1 MSNDTIRHVV
11 GYARVSTRDQD
22 LSSQVERIQRYIS
35 DYGLIPAIEGAIFQE
50 KLSGISNQRP
60 ERTKIMKLAEQGK
73 IDLVICTKLDRWGRS
88 LKDLIET
95 MNFLESK
102 KVNMVFLDQ
111 NIDLSSPM
119 GKMLFQILG
128 AVAEFER
135 NLIVERT
142 QEGRVRAMLH
152 GTRSGKPMHGPLKDL
167 PEKTIIQRYK
177 NGESIKSLASEYR
190 VSPNTIRKTYSEKRC
205 CQDVESLNSTSR
217 NNGEKTII
225 QLDVKL
231 DDIDRNI
238 LDILKKHTLPMKAIQ
253 IQAVLN
259 YMGYDVSYGILSK
272 KLSNLTILS
281 LVSRGKG
288 SRVYRYGC
296 HLSLQS

>member
-11 GYARVSTRDQD
+11 GYAGVSTRDQD

-35 DYGLIPAIEGAIFQE
+35 DYGLIPTVEGAIFQE

-60 ERTKIMKLAEQGK
+60 ERTKILKLAEQGK

-88 LKDLIET
+88 LKDLMET
-95 MNFLESK
+95 MNFLESHHAS
-102 KVNMVFLDQ
+102 MVFLDQ

-135 NLIVERT
+135 NLIVEHT
-142 QEGRVRAMLH
+142 QEGRMRAMLH

-167 PEKTIIQRYK
+167 PEKTIIQRYR

-190 VSPNTIRKTYSEKRC
+190 VSPNTIKKR
-205 CQDVESLNSTSR
+205 LILR
-217 NNGEKTII
+217 NVAVRTW
-225 QLDVKL
+225 
-231 DDIDRNI
+231 
-238 LDILKKHTLPMKAIQ
+238 KA
-253 IQAVLN
+253 
-259 YMGYDVSYGILSK
+259 
-272 KLSNLTILS
+272 
-281 LVSRGKG
+281 
-288 SRVYRYGC
+288 
-296 HLSLQS
+296 

>member
-50 KLSGISNQRP
+50 KISGISNQRP

-73 IDLVICTKLDRWGRS
+73 IDLAICTKLDRWGRS
-88 LKDLIET
+88 LKDLMET
-95 MNFLESK
+95 MNFLESPHAS
-102 KVNMVFLDQ
+102 MVFLDQ

-167 PEKTIIQRYK
+167 PEKTIVQRYR

-190 VSPNTIRKTYSEKRC
+190 VSPNTIKKR
-205 CQDVESLNSTSR
+205 LILR
-217 NNGEKTII
+217 NVAVRTW
-225 QLDVKL
+225 
-231 DDIDRNI
+231 
-238 LDILKKHTLPMKAIQ
+238 KA
-253 IQAVLN
+253 
-259 YMGYDVSYGILSK
+259 
-272 KLSNLTILS
+272 
-281 LVSRGKG
+281 
-288 SRVYRYGC
+288 
-296 HLSLQS
+296 

>member
-50 KLSGISNQRP
+50 KISGISNQRP

-95 MNFLESK
+95 MNFLESHHAS
-102 KVNMVFLDQ
+102 MVFLDQ

-152 GTRSGKPMHGPLKDL
+152 GTRSGKPMHGPLKDI
-167 PEKTIIQRYK
+167 PEKTIIQRYR
-177 NGESIKSLASEYR
+177 NGESIKSLASEYK
-190 VSPNTIRKTYSEKRC
+190 VSPNTIKKR
-205 CQDVESLNSTSR
+205 LILR
-217 NNGEKTII
+217 NVAVRTW
-225 QLDVKL
+225 
-231 DDIDRNI
+231 
-238 LDILKKHTLPMKAIQ
+238 KA
-253 IQAVLN
+253 
-259 YMGYDVSYGILSK
+259 
-272 KLSNLTILS
+272 
-281 LVSRGKG
+281 
-288 SRVYRYGC
+288 
-296 HLSLQS
+296 

>member
-22 LSSQVERIQRYIS
+22 LSPQVERIQRYIS

-50 KLSGISNQRP
+50 KISGISNQRP

-88 LKDLIET
+88 LKDLMET
-95 MNFLESK
+95 MNFLESHHAS
-102 KVNMVFLDQ
+102 MVFLDQ

-128 AVAEFER
+128 SVAEFER
-135 NLIVERT
+135 NLIAERT
-142 QEGRVRAMLH
+142 QEGRMRAMLH

-167 PEKTIIQRYK
+167 PEKTIIQRYR

-190 VSPNTIRKTYSEKRC
+190 VSPNTIKKR
-205 CQDVESLNSTSR
+205 LILR
-217 NNGEKTII
+217 N
-225 QLDVKL
+225 V
-231 DDIDRNI
+231 
-238 LDILKKHTLPMKAIQ
+238 
-253 IQAVLN
+253 AVRTWK
-259 YMGYDVSYGILSK
+259 S
-272 KLSNLTILS
+272 
-281 LVSRGKG
+281 
-288 SRVYRYGC
+288 
-296 HLSLQS
+296 

>member
-73 IDLVICTKLDRWGRS
+73 IDPVICTKLDRWGRS

-95 MNFLESK
+95 MNFLESHHAS
-102 KVNMVFLDQ
+102 MVFLDQ

-142 QEGRVRAMLH
+142 QEGKVRAMLH

-167 PEKTIIQRYK
+167 PEKTIIQRYR
-177 NGESIKSLASEYR
+177 NGESIKSLASKYR
-190 VSPNTIRKTYSEKRC
+190 VSPNTIKKR
-205 CQDVESLNSTSR
+205 LILR
-217 NNGEKTII
+217 NVAVRTW
-225 QLDVKL
+225 
-231 DDIDRNI
+231 
-238 LDILKKHTLPMKAIQ
+238 KA
-253 IQAVLN
+253 
-259 YMGYDVSYGILSK
+259 
-272 KLSNLTILS
+272 
-281 LVSRGKG
+281 
-288 SRVYRYGC
+288 
-296 HLSLQS
+296 

>member
-22 LSSQVERIQRYIS
+22 LSSQVERIQRHIS

-60 ERTKIMKLAEQGK
+60 ERTKIMKLAEHGK

-95 MNFLESK
+95 MNFLESHH
-102 KVNMVFLDQ
+102 VSMVFLDQ

-128 AVAEFER
+128 SVAEFER

-167 PEKTIIQRYK
+167 PEKAIIQRYR
-177 NGESIKSLASEYR
+177 NGETIKSLASEYR
-190 VSPNTIRKTYSEKRC
+190 ISPTTIKKR
-205 CQDVESLNSTSR
+205 LILR
-217 NNGEKTII
+217 NVAVRT
-225 QLDVKL
+225 
-231 DDIDRNI
+231 
-238 LDILKKHTLPMKAIQ
+238 LKA
-253 IQAVLN
+253 
-259 YMGYDVSYGILSK
+259 
-272 KLSNLTILS
+272 
-281 LVSRGKG
+281 
-288 SRVYRYGC
+288 
-296 HLSLQS
+296 

>member
-22 LSSQVERIQRYIS
+22 LSSQVERIQRHIS

-142 QEGRVRAMLH
+142 QEGKVRAMLH

-167 PEKTIIQRYK
+167 PEKTIIQRYR

-190 VSPNTIRKTYSEKRC
+190 VSPNTIKKR
-205 CQDVESLNSTSR
+205 LILR
-217 NNGEKTII
+217 N
-225 QLDVKL
+225 V
-231 DDIDRNI
+231 
-238 LDILKKHTLPMKAIQ
+238 
-253 IQAVLN
+253 AVRTWK
-259 YMGYDVSYGILSK
+259 S
-272 KLSNLTILS
+272 
-281 LVSRGKG
+281 
-288 SRVYRYGC
+288 
-296 HLSLQS
+296 

>member
-50 KLSGISNQRP
+50 KISGISNQRP

-142 QEGRVRAMLH
+142 REGRMRAMLH
-152 GTRSGKPMHGPLKDL
+152 GTRSGRPMHGPLKDL
-167 PEKTIIQRYK
+167 PENTIIQRYR

-190 VSPNTIRKTYSEKRC
+190 VSPNTIKKR
-205 CQDVESLNSTSR
+205 L
-217 NNGEKTII
+217 I
-225 QLDVKL
+225 L
-231 DDIDRNI
+231 RNI
-238 LDILKKHTLPMKAIQ
+238 AVRTWKA
-253 IQAVLN
+253 
-259 YMGYDVSYGILSK
+259 
-272 KLSNLTILS
+272 
-281 LVSRGKG
+281 
-288 SRVYRYGC
+288 
-296 HLSLQS
+296 

>member
-22 LSSQVERIQRYIS
+22 LSSQVERIQRHIS

-60 ERTKIMKLAEQGK
+60 ERTKIMRLAEWGK

-88 LKDLIET
+88 LKDLMET
-95 MNFLESK
+95 MNFLESHHAS
-102 KVNMVFLDQ
+102 MVFLDQ

-142 QEGRVRAMLH
+142 QEGRMRAMLH

-167 PEKTIIQRYK
+167 PERTIIQRYR

-190 VSPNTIRKTYSEKRC
+190 VSPNTIKKR
-205 CQDVESLNSTSR
+205 L
-217 NNGEKTII
+217 I
-225 QLDVKL
+225 L
-231 DDIDRNI
+231 RNI
-238 LDILKKHTLPMKAIQ
+238 AVRTWKA
-253 IQAVLN
+253 
-259 YMGYDVSYGILSK
+259 
-272 KLSNLTILS
+272 
-281 LVSRGKG
+281 
-288 SRVYRYGC
+288 
-296 HLSLQS
+296 

>member
-142 QEGRVRAMLH
+142 QEGRMRAMLH
-152 GTRSGKPMHGPLKDL
+152 GTRSGKPMHGPLKDI
-167 PEKTIIQRYK
+167 PEKAIIQRYK

-190 VSPNTIRKTYSEKRC
+190 VSPNTIKKR
-205 CQDVESLNSTSR
+205 LILR
-217 NNGEKTII
+217 NVAVRTW
-225 QLDVKL
+225 
-231 DDIDRNI
+231 
-238 LDILKKHTLPMKAIQ
+238 KA
-253 IQAVLN
+253 
-259 YMGYDVSYGILSK
+259 
-272 KLSNLTILS
+272 
-281 LVSRGKG
+281 
-288 SRVYRYGC
+288 
-296 HLSLQS
+296 

>member
-22 LSSQVERIQRYIS
+22 LSSQVERIQRHIS

-50 KLSGISNQRP
+50 KLSGISDQRP

-73 IDLVICTKLDRWGRS
+73 IDLIICTKLDRWGRS

-142 QEGRVRAMLH
+142 QEGKVRAMLH

-167 PEKTIIQRYK
+167 PEKTIIQRYR

-190 VSPNTIRKTYSEKRC
+190 VSPNTIKKR
-205 CQDVESLNSTSR
+205 LILR
-217 NNGEKTII
+217 N
-225 QLDVKL
+225 V
-231 DDIDRNI
+231 
-238 LDILKKHTLPMKAIQ
+238 
-253 IQAVLN
+253 AVRTWK
-259 YMGYDVSYGILSK
+259 S
-272 KLSNLTILS
+272 
-281 LVSRGKG
+281 
-288 SRVYRYGC
+288 
-296 HLSLQS
+296 

>member
-1 MSNDTIRHVV
+1 MNNELSRHVV

-22 LSSQVERIQRYIS
+22 LTSQVERIQRYIS
-35 DYGLIPAIEGAIFQE
+35 DCGLIPAVEGAIFQE
-50 KLSGISNQRP
+50 KLSGASNQRP
-60 ERTKIMKLAEQGK
+60 ERGKILKLAEQGR

-95 MNFLESK
+95 MNFLEAHNVS
-102 KVNMVFLDQ
+102 MIFLDQ

-142 QEGRVRAMLH
+142 QEGRMRAMLH

-167 PEKTIIQRYK
+167 PEKTIIQRYR

-190 VSPNTIRKTYSEKRC
+190 VSPNTIKKR
-205 CQDVESLNSTSR
+205 LILR
-217 NNGEKTII
+217 NVAVRTW
-225 QLDVKL
+225 
-231 DDIDRNI
+231 
-238 LDILKKHTLPMKAIQ
+238 KA
-253 IQAVLN
+253 
-259 YMGYDVSYGILSK
+259 
-272 KLSNLTILS
+272 
-281 LVSRGKG
+281 
-288 SRVYRYGC
+288 
-296 HLSLQS
+296 

>member
-22 LSSQVERIQRYIS
+22 LSSQVERIQRHIS

-60 ERTKIMKLAEQGK
+60 ERTKIMRLAEQGK

-152 GTRSGKPMHGPLKDL
+152 GTRSGKPMHGPLKDI
-167 PEKTIIQRYK
+167 PEKTIIQRYR

-190 VSPNTIRKTYSEKRC
+190 VSPNTIKKR
-205 CQDVESLNSTSR
+205 LILR
-217 NNGEKTII
+217 NVAVRTW
-225 QLDVKL
+225 
-231 DDIDRNI
+231 
-238 LDILKKHTLPMKAIQ
+238 KA
-253 IQAVLN
+253 
-259 YMGYDVSYGILSK
+259 
-272 KLSNLTILS
+272 
-281 LVSRGKG
+281 
-288 SRVYRYGC
+288 
-296 HLSLQS
+296 